1 MAGSLQLFPFQADAA
16 DALRASALE
25 WIDEAARSGPPRLG
39 SAVIPYMGQLKAVTG
54 SGKTPILANVVGG
67 LGNAVI
73 LWTSRSSA
81 VIDQTY
87 ENLNGK
93 YRHLLGNNNV
103 RIVRRV
109 SSQAEWRSLIDSE
122 TGLTIWLLTVGLWN
136 EAEHAQTAGSDDARL
151 NLHRIQRDW
160 AGESSPWDQ
169 LRAQMKRPLWVV
181 SDESHNQ
188 SATQLDQLAALKP
201 KGFFMASATPVA
213 NELFV
218 RWKSVLADDDLWSP
232 ISKASVVPIKTADVV
247 EQCLLKTTLDV
258 TDLNSG
264 TEESLDAALA
274 ALDELDEAV
283 ASESVGINPRAVYV
297 VEASNPTRGSALDPR
312 PVVIWKYLRSKG
324 VPADEI
330 VIYTNTKKVPD
341 EAEQVTSLARLHPRY
356 RHIIF
361 NMSLQEGW
369 DDPEAYV
376 CYFDGLTKSYNRIK
390 QIVGRVL
397 RQPDARRFD
406 DDRLNTA
413 TLIINT
419 PGDSYNDV
427 IEELQKELRL
437 YSSDDDPDFVAVKVR
452 TKTNPLAV
460 VPVKPEV
467 AGTLTL
473 TRRELRAPDMSSVVN
488 RMRTQGR
495 RPWSDEDL
503 RAKGRGQRQTFDLAE
518 EEVLARQYFEVLL
531 SARTRNSEYLRRR
544 IQQSNRSCVIAIDA
558 SAYSGPAYEQWSC
571 MGSAAQAELDEL
583 AGWIVG
589 QYEAGVRYGTDSDPA
604 RARWTLG
611 EYRPKRREM
620 IAFTRAAHSSYSRS
634 DLNKD
639 ELDFAQAL
647 DSHTTGTWARNPT
660 TPGLGYSIP
669 LPAKVGES
677 SNFYPDFVWWVQG
690 RSWAID
696 TTGAHLMAE
705 KVRGKLFAVDDP
717 MFALVTRGD
726 MQSSGQVVSGSGGW
740 TLVTS
745 RGSMG
750 TQFAHYGDLAA
761 LLDALASTDQVTLEI
776 Q

>member
-1 MAGSLQLFPFQADAA
+1 ML
-16 DALRASALE
+16 AS
-25 WIDEAARSGPPRLG
+25 
-39 SAVIPYMGQLKAVTG
+39 
-54 SGKTPILANVVGG
+54 VVGG
-67 LGNAVI
+67 LGNAVV

-93 YRHLLGNNNV
+93 YRHLLGTNNV
-103 RIVRRV
+103 RVVRRV
-109 SSQAEWRSLIDSE
+109 SSQSEWRSLIDSP

-160 AGESSPWDQ
+160 AGETSPWDQ
-169 LRAQMKRPLWVV
+169 LRTQMTRPLWVV

-218 RWKSVLADDDLWSP
+218 RRKSVLADDPIWAP

-247 EQCLLKTTLDV
+247 EQSLLKTTLDV
-258 TDLNSG
+258 IDLNSG
-264 TEESLDAALA
+264 TEESLDAALT
-274 ALDELDEAV
+274 ALEELDEAV
-283 ASESVGINPRAVYV
+283 SNAGVGINPRVVYV
-297 VEASNPTRGSALDPR
+297 VEASNPTRGSLLDAR

-341 EAEQVTSLARLHPRY
+341 EAEQVSSLARLHPRY

-437 YSSDDDPDFVAVKVR
+437 YSSDDDPDFIAVKVR
-452 TKTNPLAV
+452 TKTNPLTP
-460 VPVKPEV
+460 VPVKPELV
-467 AGTLTL
+467 GSLTL
-473 TRRELRAPDMSSVVN
+473 TRRELRAPNMLPVVN

-518 EEVLARQYFEVLL
+518 EEVLAREYFEVLL

-544 IQQSNRSCVIAIDA
+544 IQQSNRSCVISIDA
-558 SAYSGPAYEQWSC
+558 SSYSGAAYEQWSC
-571 MGSAAQAELDEL
+571 MGSAAQDELDEL
-583 AGWIVG
+583 AGWVVG

-604 RARWTLG
+604 RARWTVG
-611 EYRPKRREM
+611 EYRPRRREM
-620 IAFTRAAHSSYSRS
+620 ITFQRAAHSSYSRS

-639 ELDFAQAL
+639 ELEFAQAL
-647 DSHTTGTWARNPT
+647 DAYASSVWARNPT

-677 SNFYPDFVWWVQG
+677 SNFYPDFLWWVGG

-696 TTGAHLMAE
+696 TTGAHLMGE

-717 MFALVTRGD
+717 TFALVTRGD
-726 MQSSGQVVSGSGGW
+726 MQSTGIVMTGSSGW

-745 RGSMG
+745 RGPMG
-750 TQFAHYGDLAA
+750 VQFAHFGDLDV
-761 LLDALASTDQVTLEI
+761 LLAELATADGGAVEI
-776 Q
+776 QEEP